1 MAKNYGNSDLSK
13 IQSEKTD
20 IERTVNYLAKKQ
32 YIMDMCSGSVLK
44 KMLLFSL
51 PLMAS
56 GVLQLLFNAADV
68 IVVGNFAGDISMG
81 AVGST
86 SSLINLFTNLFVGLS
101 VGVNVIAARAHGA
114 GDYNLMHDTVHTAM
128 LISVISGAVLAV
140 LGFILAP
147 ELLVLMNATEAQL
160 PLAILYL
167 RIYFLGMPASM
178 VYNFGSAILR
188 AVGDT
193 KRPLY
198 FLTTAGVINVLLNM
212 LFVIAFKMD
221 VAGVAL
227 ATVISQLISA
237 GLIVVCLTRDESAI
251 HLDIKSLRIKS
262 KILLSFFRI
271 GLPAG
276 FQGVIFSLSN
286 VVIQSSVNLFGDTV
300 ISGNSAAASIE
311 GFIYMAM
318 NTFYQAAIS
327 FTGQNI
333 GAGKYDRIHKILKS
347 ALLCVAVTGI
357 AAGWTAYLLGR
368 PLLGIY
374 SGTAEVIDAGMVRLS
389 VIVTTYAV
397 CGMMDVMVGMLR
409 GLGYAIMPMAVS
421 LLGVCGLRLLW
432 IATVFQI
439 PNYHT
444 VFTVYLSYPISWAI
458 TLLANI
464 ICFAVIWHRIKKQHS
479 ECFKAKTCV

>member
-1 MAKNYGNSDLSK
+1 M
-13 IQSEKTD
+13 
-20 IERTVNYLAKKQ
+20 AKKQ

-68 IVVGNFAGDISMG
+68 IVVGRFAGDISMG

-101 VGVNVIAARAHGA
+101 VGVNVIVARAHGA
-114 GDYNLMHDTVHTAM
+114 GDYNLLHDSVHTAM
-128 LISVISGAVLAV
+128 LVSVISGTILAV

-160 PLAILYL
+160 PLAVLYL
-167 RIYFLGMPASM
+167 RIYFLGMPACM
-178 VYNFGSAILR
+178 IYNFGAAILR

-198 FLTTAGVINVLLNM
+198 FLTTAGAVNVLLNM
-212 LFVIAFKMD
+212 LFVMVFKMD

-237 GLIVVCLTRDESAI
+237 GLVVLCLTKDDSAI
-251 HLDIKSLRIKS
+251 HLDIRKLKIKS
-262 KILLSFFRI
+262 KILFSFFKI

-318 NTFYQAAIS
+318 NTFHQAAIS
-327 FTGQNI
+327 FTGQNV
-333 GAGKYDRIHKILKS
+333 GAGRYDRINKILKS
-347 ALLCVAVTGI
+347 ALLCVAVTGL
-357 AAGWTAYLLGR
+357 ATGWISYLFGR

-374 SGTAEVIDAGMVRLS
+374 SNTSEVIDAGMVRLS

-409 GLGYAIMPMAVS
+409 GLGYAVMPMIVS
-421 LLGVCGLRLLW
+421 LLGACGLRILW
-432 IATVFQI
+432 IATVFRI
-439 PNYHT
+439 PDYHN
-444 VFTVYLSYPISWAI
+444 VFTVYLSYPISWLL
-458 TLLANI
+458 TLLAHL
-464 ICFAVIWHRIKKQHS
+464 ICFAVIWKRIKKQNS
-479 ECFKAKTCV
+479 NCFKKTKQVV

>member
-1 MAKNYGNSDLSK
+1 M
-13 IQSEKTD
+13 
-20 IERTVNYLAKKQ
+20 AKKQ

-68 IVVGNFAGDISMG
+68 IVVGRFAGDISMG

-101 VGVNVIAARAHGA
+101 VGVNVIVARAHGA
-114 GDYNLMHDTVHTAM
+114 GDYNLLHDSVHTAM
-128 LISVISGAVLAV
+128 LVSVISGTILAV

-160 PLAILYL
+160 PLAVLYL
-167 RIYFLGMPASM
+167 RIYFLGMPACM
-178 VYNFGSAILR
+178 IYNFGAAILR

-198 FLTTAGVINVLLNM
+198 FLTTAGAVNVLLNM
-212 LFVIAFKMD
+212 LFVIVFKMD

-237 GLIVVCLTRDESAI
+237 GLVVLCLTKDDSAI
-251 HLDIKSLRIKS
+251 HLDIRKLKIKS
-262 KILLSFFRI
+262 KILFSFFKI

-318 NTFYQAAIS
+318 NTFHQAAIS
-327 FTGQNI
+327 FTGQNV
-333 GAGKYDRIHKILKS
+333 GAGRYDRINKILKS
-347 ALLCVAVTGI
+347 ALLCVAVTGL
-357 AAGWTAYLLGR
+357 ATGWISYLFGR

-374 SGTAEVIDAGMVRLS
+374 SNTSEVIDAGMVRLS

-409 GLGYAIMPMAVS
+409 GLGYAVMPMIVS
-421 LLGVCGLRLLW
+421 LLGACGLRILW
-432 IATVFQI
+432 IATVFRI
-439 PNYHT
+439 PDYHN
-444 VFTVYLSYPISWAI
+444 VFTVYLSYPISWLL
-458 TLLANI
+458 TLLAHL
-464 ICFAVIWHRIKKQHS
+464 ICFAVIWKRIKKQNLD
-479 ECFKAKTCV
+479 CFKKTKQVV

>member
-1 MAKNYGNSDLSK
+1 M
-13 IQSEKTD
+13 
-20 IERTVNYLAKKQ
+20 AKKQ

-68 IVVGNFAGDISMG
+68 IVVGRFAGDISMG

-101 VGVNVIAARAHGA
+101 VGVNVIVARAHGA
-114 GDYNLMHDTVHTAM
+114 GDYNLLHDSVHTAM
-128 LISVISGAVLAV
+128 LVSVISGTILAV

-160 PLAILYL
+160 PLAVLYL
-167 RIYFLGMPASM
+167 RIYFLGMPACM
-178 VYNFGSAILR
+178 IYNFGAAILR

-198 FLTTAGVINVLLNM
+198 FLTTAGAVNVLLNM
-212 LFVIAFKMD
+212 LFVIVFKMD

-237 GLIVVCLTRDESAI
+237 GLVVLCLTKDDSAI
-251 HLDIKSLRIKS
+251 HLDIRKLKIKS
-262 KILLSFFRI
+262 KILFSFFKI

-318 NTFYQAAIS
+318 NTFHQAAIS
-327 FTGQNI
+327 FTGQNV
-333 GAGKYDRIHKILKS
+333 GAGRYDRINKILKS
-347 ALLCVAVTGI
+347 ALLCVAVTGL
-357 AAGWTAYLLGR
+357 ATGWISYLFGR

-374 SGTAEVIDAGMVRLS
+374 SNTSEVIDAGMVRLS

-409 GLGYAIMPMAVS
+409 GLGYAVMPMIVS
-421 LLGVCGLRLLW
+421 LLGACGLRILW
-432 IATVFQI
+432 IATVFRI
-439 PNYHT
+439 PDYHN
-444 VFTVYLSYPISWAI
+444 VFTVYLSYPISWLL
-458 TLLANI
+458 TLLAHL
-464 ICFAVIWHRIKKQHS
+464 ICFAVIWKRIKKQNS
-479 ECFKAKTCV
+479 NCFKKTKQVV

>member
-1 MAKNYGNSDLSK
+1 MAKKY
-13 IQSEKTD
+13 Q
-20 IERTVNYLAKKQ
+20 
-32 YIMDMCSGSVLK
+32 MDMCSGSVLK

-68 IVVGNFAGDISMG
+68 IVVGRFAGDNSMG

-101 VGVNVIAARAHGA
+101 VGINVIVARAHGA
-114 GDYNLMHDTVHTAM
+114 GDYEKLHDSVHTAM
-128 LISVISGAVLAV
+128 TVSVISGTILAV

-160 PLAILYL
+160 PLAVLYL
-167 RIYFLGMPASM
+167 RIYFLGMPAAM
-178 VYNFGSAILR
+178 VYNFGAAILR

-198 FLTTAGVINVLLNM
+198 FLTTAGVVNVILNM
-212 LFVIAFKMD
+212 LFVILFKMD

-237 GLIVVCLTRDESAI
+237 GLVVLCLIKDDTAI
-251 HLDIKSLRIKS
+251 HLNLRELKIKSR
-262 KILLSFFRI
+262 ILLSFFRI

-276 FQGVIFSLSN
+276 FQGMIFSLSN

-327 FTGQNI
+327 FTGQNV
-333 GAGKYDRIHKILKS
+333 GAGKYERISKIMLN
-347 ALLCVAVTGI
+347 ALLCVTVTGLLL
-357 AAGWTAYLLGR
+357 GWTAYLLGR

-374 SGTAEVIDAGMVRLS
+374 SGTSEVIDAGMVRLS
-389 VIVTTYAV
+389 IICITYAL

-409 GLGYAIMPMAVS
+409 GLGYAIMPMVVS
-421 LLGVCGLRLLW
+421 LLGACGLRLLW

-439 PNYHT
+439 EEYHN
-444 VFTVYLSYPISWAI
+444 VRTVYISYPISWTM
-458 TLLANI
+458 TLLAHV
-464 ICFAVIWHRIKKQHS
+464 ICFAVIWRKIKKEHPD
-479 ECFKAKTCV
+479 CFSKKTKKRVHG

>member
-1 MAKNYGNSDLSK
+1 MAK
-13 IQSEKTD
+13 
-20 IERTVNYLAKKQ
+20 Q
-32 YIMDMCSGSVLK
+32 YQMDMCSGSVLK

-68 IVVGNFAGDISMG
+68 IVVGRFAGDNSMG

-101 VGVNVIAARAHGA
+101 VGINVIVARAHGA
-114 GDYNLMHDTVHTAM
+114 GDYEKLQDSVHTAM
-128 LISVISGAVLAV
+128 TVSVISGTILAV

-160 PLAILYL
+160 PLATLYL
-167 RIYFLGMPASM
+167 RIYFLGMPAAM

-198 FLTTAGVINVLLNM
+198 FLTTAGVVNVILNM
-212 LFVIAFKMD
+212 LFVILFKMD

-237 GLIVVCLTRDESAI
+237 GLVVLCLVKDDTAI
-251 HLDIKSLRIKS
+251 HLNLRELKVKSN
-262 KILLSFFRI
+262 ILLSFFRI

-276 FQGVIFSLSN
+276 FQGMIFSLSN

-327 FTGQNI
+327 FTGQNV
-333 GAGKYDRIHKILKS
+333 GAGKYERIRKIMYN
-347 ALLCVAVTGI
+347 ALLCVTVTGLLL
-357 AAGWTAYLLGR
+357 GWTAYLLGR

-374 SGTAEVIDAGMVRLS
+374 SGTSEVIDAGMVRLS
-389 VIVTTYAV
+389 IICTTYAL

-409 GLGYAIMPMAVS
+409 GLGYAVMPMVVS
-421 LLGVCGLRLLW
+421 LLGVCGFRLLW

-439 PNYHT
+439 AEYHN
-444 VFTVYLSYPISWAI
+444 VSTVYISYPITWGM
-458 TLLANI
+458 TLLAHV
-464 ICFAVIWHRIKKQHS
+464 ICFAVIWRKIKKEHLD
-479 ECFKAKTCV
+479 CFPEKARKRVQG